1 MLLQAALQ
9 PALLLGASRA
19 PTPAALAVTCCA
31 DACACEI
38 ACPCAASDD
47 TKLPQR
53 DSTPA
58 TPPRGG
64 GDESLRHLTLVGARV
79 IDCLP
84 PAARV
89 STPIVIDW
97 SRSLPPAAFRGAT
110 AQASLCVRTT

>member
-1 MLLQAALQ
+1 MLLQVALQ
-9 PALLLGASRA
+9 PALLGASRA
-19 PTPAALAVTCCA
+19 PTPAAVAATCCA

-64 GDESLRHLTLVGARV
+64 DESLRHLTLVGARV
-79 IDCLP
+79 IDCVP

-89 STPIVIDW
+89 STPMVIDR